1 MGKYKKWKRLVSVS
15 TAACM
20 AIAAASLTG
29 CSGGDSGSSQSGNE
43 NAEKKD
49 AIWKKNWQ
57 CQRTAWKFPVCRFW
71 KTEAWK

>member
-20 AIAAASLTG
+20 AITAASLTG

-43 NAEKKD
+43 NKK
-49 AIWKKNWQ
+49 
-57 CQRTAWKFPVCRFW
+57 R
-71 KTEAWK
+71 EA